1 MILARLFLI
10 YYLTKFESSISHT
23 ISLSI
28 DQTDY
33 QSLVH
38 LFDYQLYLELSL
50 LILFVRRVSNTKH
63 DRTSTKREVSC
74 ARLIAP
80 IIQVNCT

>member
-10 YYLTKFESSISHT
+10 YYLTKFVDITHDFFVH
-23 ISLSI
+23 

-38 LFDYQLYLELSL
+38 LFDYQLYLKLSL
-50 LILFVRRVSNTKH
+50 LTLFVRRVSNTKH